1 MSSDTIAAVAT
12 APGAA
17 GIGIIRVSGAEALVV
32 ADRVFAAASGTPLAK
47 TPGGRA
53 VYGHIVDDEAAT
65 VDEAMA
71 LVMRA
76 PHSYTTEDVV
86 ELQCHGGQAVLR
98 RVLSLVLAHGA
109 RLAERGEFTKR
120 AFLGGRL
127 DLSQAQAVMDV
138 VSARTDRALAV
149 AESHLAGHFSG
160 RIQAMRDRCLAL
172 IAHLE
177 AAIDFPEDDIDDVA
191 TAEVE
196 RAVTEMRG
204 ELRKLLA
211 TAHTG
216 RILRDGL
223 TTAIVGKP
231 NVGKSSL
238 LNALLREERAIVTD
252 IPGTTRDSI
261 EETADVGG
269 VPLRIIDTAG
279 IRETSDTVERI
290 GVEKAR
296 SYVQKAA
303 LVLALFDGSKPL
315 DDEDR
320 EILSLIAG
328 KQAIVLLNKADLGQ
342 VVTETEI
349 RQTLSSL
356 PLWGRCPEGADKQ
369 TLSASALRGRL
380 CRSRQRVT
388 QKQNDGFYLPVL
400 SVSTKDER
408 GFDALT
414 KAIVRI
420 AGITET
426 PEESYVTDER
436 DIAILRRADEHLRA
450 ALTTIADGL
459 SVDFISI
466 DLRSAWET
474 LGEITGE
481 TATEDLIDEIFS
493 RFCIGK

>member
-1 MSSDTIAAVAT
+1 MSTETIAAIAT
-12 APGAA
+12 AAGAA
-17 GIGIIRVSGAEALVV
+17 GIGIIRVSGAEALAV
-32 ADRVFAAASGTPLAK
+32 ADRVFAAASGTPLAE

-53 VYGHIVDDEAAT
+53 VYGRIVDDRAAT
-65 VDEAMA
+65 VDEAIA

-86 ELQCHGGQAVLR
+86 ELQCHGGSTVLR
-98 RVLSLVLAHGA
+98 RVLGLVLAHGA
-109 RLAERGEFTKR
+109 RLAACGEFTKR

-138 VSARTDRALAV
+138 VSARTDRALAI

-160 RIQAMRDRCLAL
+160 EIKAMRDRCLAL

-204 ELRKLLA
+204 QLRKLLA

-216 RILRDGL
+216 RILHDGL
-223 TTAIVGKP
+223 LTAIVGKP

-261 EETADVGG
+261 EETADLGG

-290 GVEKAR
+290 GVAKAR
-296 SYVQKAA
+296 EYVEKAA
-303 LVLALFDGSKPL
+303 LVLALFDGSQPFT
-315 DDEDR
+315 DEDR
-320 EILSLIAG
+320 EILSLIDG
-328 KQAIVLLNKADLGQ
+328 KQAIVLLNKADLEQ
-342 VVTETEI
+342 VVTEKEI
-349 RQTLSSL
+349 RQALSSQTASSSL
-356 PLWGRCPEGADKQ
+356 PI
-369 TLSASALRGRL
+369 LSI
-380 CRSRQRVT
+380 
-388 QKQNDGFYLPVL
+388 
-400 SVSTKDER
+400 STKDER

-414 KAIVRI
+414 KAITRI
-420 AGITET
+420 VGVTET
-426 PEESYVTDER
+426 PEASYVTNER
-436 DIAILRRADEHLRA
+436 DIAILRTADEHLRA
-450 ALTTIADGL
+450 ALATIARGL
-459 SVDFISI
+459 SPDFISI
-466 DLRSAWET
+466 DLRSTWET

>member
-1 MSSDTIAAVAT
+1 MTKETIAAIAT
-12 APGAA
+12 AAGAA
-17 GIGIIRVSGAEALVV
+17 GIGIIRVSGAEALAV
-32 ADRVFAAASGTPLAK
+32 ADRVFAAASGTPLAE

-53 VYGHIVDDEAAT
+53 VYGRIVDDRAAT
-65 VDEAMA
+65 VDEAIA

-86 ELQCHGGQAVLR
+86 ELQCHGGATVLR
-98 RVLSLVLAHGA
+98 RVLGLVLAHGA
-109 RLAERGEFTKR
+109 RLAACGEFTKC

-160 RIQAMRDRCLAL
+160 EIKAMRDRCLAL

-204 ELRKLLA
+204 QLRKLLA

-216 RILRDGL
+216 RILKDGL
-223 TTAIVGKP
+223 LTAIVGKP

-261 EETADVGG
+261 EETADLGG

-279 IRETSDTVERI
+279 IRETQDTVERI
-290 GVEKAR
+290 GVAKAR
-296 SYVQKAA
+296 EYVEKAA
-303 LVLALFDGSKPL
+303 LVLALFDGSQPL
-315 DDEDR
+315 TAEDR
-320 EILSLIAG
+320 EILSLIDG

-342 VVTETEI
+342 AVTGKEI
-349 RQTLSSL
+349 QHIISSL
-356 PLWGRCPEGADKQ
+356 PLRGRCPEGAEGVAQSRDSQ
-369 TLSASALRGRL
+369 APVSILSI
-380 CRSRQRVT
+380 
-388 QKQNDGFYLPVL
+388 
-400 SVSTKDER
+400 STKDER

-414 KAIVRI
+414 KAITHI
-420 AGITET
+420 AGVTEA
-426 PEESYVTDER
+426 PEASYVTNER
-436 DIAILRRADEHLRA
+436 DIAILRTADDHFRA
-450 ALTTIADGL
+450 ALETIGNGL
-459 SVDFISI
+459 SPDFISI